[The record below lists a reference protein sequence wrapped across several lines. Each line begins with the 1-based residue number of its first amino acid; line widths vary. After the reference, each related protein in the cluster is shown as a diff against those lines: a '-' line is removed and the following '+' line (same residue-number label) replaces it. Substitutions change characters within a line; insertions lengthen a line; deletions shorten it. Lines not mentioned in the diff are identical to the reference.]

1 MTTEQKHTI
10 EIQGLPEGWL
20 VKEIK
25 LWDALYEITPG
36 SYNYNPC
43 INTAKFRCELIVE
56 KIKPRRIVLEETNEE
71 RRICYGEW
79 YESQEGKLMRWP
91 YGGKTDGKHRVWR
104 EVKETDTPLNNSEP
118 KLSLSVDECKEA
130 MRKLETFN
138 VTDLSV
144 KICRFL
150 KEHS

>member
-1 MTTEQKHTI
+1 MTEQTI
-10 EIQGLPEGWL
+10 DVTGLPEGWKA
-20 VKEIK
+20 VAYRVPTNGETCWHQNFGI
-25 LWDALYEITPG
+25 Y
-36 SYNYNPC
+36 
-43 INTAKFRCELIVE
+43 TATVSLTQCFIVE
-56 KIKPRRIVLEETNEE
+56 KIQPRRIVLEETNEE

-104 EVKETDTPLNNSEP
+104 EVKETDTPSNNSEP